1 MIWILA
7 AFVLGEVWQTES
19 GQTGMGIG
27 IFGIFVLCGIF
38 FTERVSKSQNKR
50 ELCLEVCCLF
60 LFFGFGFW
68 RMQTE
73 SQESRADLFAFQKES
88 VTVEGT
94 LYKVE
99 KTAYYNRYYLKDIVV
114 ICNKEKVKYAGA
126 VQVSVKAAAEE
137 KKTENIKEARLRIG
151 NRVCAKGVIQIPD
164 RASNPGE
171 FDWYFYYRALGI
183 RYQMKSEQIQILEDR
198 IDWIRQGLNR
208 WKEQLKTG
216 YQNICTEKDYGIF
229 CAILLGEK
237 QELDQEVKSL
247 YQENGISHILAISG
261 LHISL
266 IGMGIYHFFRKWFG
280 FLPSQII
287 SGLIMAAYV
296 CMTGSS
302 VSALRA
308 YAMFLLL
315 LTAASLGRT
324 YDIAVAAGWT
334 ALFLLIYNPYLI
346 YYAGFLLSFGAIVG
360 IGVIG
365 ALLNDYIG
373 STNPLLKAMI
383 SSMSV
388 IWATLPISVYFF
400 FTYAVWSIAL
410 NLVIIPCMTLVMLSG
425 IAGGLLGIWIPAA
438 GMLSIGIGHY
448 ILCFYEEIC
457 RLAAYLPKQ
466 QLLIGRPAIWQTG
479 IYYGVVCVVCLWA
492 KRQREK
498 RKQEEME
505 SNGWGLVWK
514 RVLFLGSMMCFLIL
528 ILCFRRGGRL
538 EVTFL
543 DVSQGDGIFLRLP
556 SGAVCLIDGGSS
568 DIKKVGEYRILPFL
582 QSERIECLDFV
593 FISHV
598 DQDHIS
604 GVKEILQSDICRIDT
619 LCLPDIDNAD
629 SAYLGLVQMAEEAG
643 SRVVYLKSGDRIEK
657 DELLI
662 RCVHPVGRQV
672 WADRNSYSMVLWLQ
686 YGEIDFLFT
695 GDIGEEQEREIRR
708 LLPRKIE
715 VLKVAHHGSQYSSSR
730 DFLEWVC
737 PKYAVISCGD
747 GNSYGHPHI
756 EAVERILE
764 SGTEILNTQDG
775 GAIRIFSDGK
785 RLQINQFLK

>member
-1 MIWILA
+1 
-7 AFVLGEVWQTES
+7 
-19 GQTGMGIG
+19 
-27 IFGIFVLCGIF
+27 
-38 FTERVSKSQNKR
+38 
-50 ELCLEVCCLF
+50 
-60 LFFGFGFW
+60 
-68 RMQTE
+68 
-73 SQESRADLFAFQKES
+73 
-88 VTVEGT
+88 
-94 LYKVE
+94 
-99 KTAYYNRYYLKDIVV
+99 
-114 ICNKEKVKYAGA
+114 
-126 VQVSVKAAAEE
+126 
-137 KKTENIKEARLRIG
+137 
-151 NRVCAKGVIQIPD
+151 
-164 RASNPGE
+164 
-171 FDWYFYYRALGI
+171 
-183 RYQMKSEQIQILEDR
+183 
-198 IDWIRQGLNR
+198 
-208 WKEQLKTG
+208 
-216 YQNICTEKDYGIF
+216 
-229 CAILLGEK
+229 
-237 QELDQEVKSL
+237 
-247 YQENGISHILAISG
+247 
-261 LHISL
+261 
-266 IGMGIYHFFRKWFG
+266 
-280 FLPSQII
+280 
-287 SGLIMAAYV
+287 
-296 CMTGSS
+296 
-302 VSALRA
+302 
-308 YAMFLLL
+308 
-315 LTAASLGRT
+315 
-324 YDIAVAAGWT
+324 
-334 ALFLLIYNPYLI
+334 
-346 YYAGFLLSFGAIVG
+346 
-360 IGVIG
+360 
-365 ALLNDYIG
+365 
-373 STNPLLKAMI
+373 
-383 SSMSV
+383 
-388 IWATLPISVYFF
+388 
-400 FTYAVWSIAL
+400 
-410 NLVIIPCMTLVMLSG
+410 
-425 IAGGLLGIWIPAA
+425 
-438 GMLSIGIGHY
+438 
-448 ILCFYEEIC
+448 
-457 RLAAYLPKQ
+457 
-466 QLLIGRPAIWQTG
+466 
-479 IYYGVVCVVCLWA
+479 
-492 KRQREK
+492 
-498 RKQEEME
+498 
-505 SNGWGLVWK
+505 
-514 RVLFLGSMMCFLIL
+514 MCFLIL

-672 WADRNSYSMVLWLQ
+672 WADRNSYSMVLWPQ